1 MNHTKVHDHVLDQIR
16 VSVDASMLAAQRREE
31 AFAAGLVPVA
41 EPSPF
46 ANLRVDLAQRS
57 FGGPHFARAEQLAQS
72 LEEQIR
78 DGEER
83 LRQLT
88 ERSEAMRRRLAD
100 WVARA
105 IG

>member
-1 MNHTKVHDHVLDQIR
+1 MSHSKVHDHVLDQIC
-16 VSVDASMLAAQRREE
+16 VAVDSSMLAAQRREE
-31 AFAAGLVPVA
+31 AFAAGLVPFA

-46 ANLRVDLAQRS
+46 ANIRVDLAQRS
-57 FGGPHFARAEQLAQS
+57 FGGPHFAKAEKLAQS

-78 DGEER
+78 AGEES

-100 WVARA
+100 WVSRA